1 MKQLAA
7 ATLSRTASSNPRIVD
22 TRHNP
27 PPEQADSRHMLRHIF
42 RRSNWD
48 ESPLAAFM
56 GHRAVRAT
64 MAQAPLRALVDA
76 YPKIRYQYLGAYL
89 AAGLPKAARRE
100 ILLAH
105 YRYLMARVDQ
115 SFFARLLQ
123 DGPVLWGSRR
133 GNDAFA
139 IRLSFTGQ
147 QHYEGDLLL
156 EFQHNGTPLYRLSFT
171 IAPGP
176 LTGAAAPHAILVAR
190 IQGVRGRFEAIR
202 HATKS
207 CLDIAPQLLLLS
219 AVQGIAKALQIEVI
233 AGIRNSEQI
242 TFNTDGATDIYF
254 DYDEFWEAFAGI
266 RTDRFYLIPVP
277 FAKKPIQQI
286 NTVHRRRTR
295 LKRRF
300 KEAVAEDMARQ
311 FADHFM
317 SQR

>member
-1 MKQLAA
+1 M
-7 ATLSRTASSNPRIVD
+7 ASPLTIDRPL
-22 TRHNP
+22 NP
-27 PPEQADSRHMLRHIF
+27 PREEPRSLHLLRHFF

-48 ESPLAAFM
+48 ESPLSAVL

-76 YPKIRYQYLGAYL
+76 YPRILYQYLGAYL
-89 AAGLPKAARRE
+89 AAGLPKSARRE

-105 YRYLMARVDQ
+105 YRYLMARVDP
-115 SFFARLLQ
+115 SFFTRLLQ
-123 DGPVLWGSRR
+123 DGPELWSSRR
-133 GNDAFA
+133 GDDVFA
-139 IRLSFTGQ
+139 IRLCFTGK

-156 EFQHNGTPLYRLSFT
+156 EFQNNGTPLYRLSFT

-176 LTGAAAPHAILVAR
+176 LTGATATHALLVAR
-190 IQGVRGRFEAIR
+190 IQGVKGCFEAIR

-219 AVQGIAKALQIEVI
+219 AVQGIAEALQIEVI

-254 DYDEFWEAFAGI
+254 DYDEFWDAFSGV

-277 FAKKPIQQI
+277 FPKKPIQQI
-286 NTVHRRRTR
+286 NAVHRRRTR

-300 KEAVAEDMARQ
+300 KEVVAEDTARQ
-311 FADHFM
+311 FTERFL
-317 SQR
+317 SPP